1 MKKEQVFTI
10 LGGSVLLGLLMYRKQ
25 KRQQKP
31 AQTLAKDNSLKA
43 AVKNTVVSAK
53 NLGPELKN
61 TMGTI
66 EEIKTEINQFTADIE
81 PQLKKLTKDVEKFQ
95 K

>member
-1 MKKEQVFTI
+1 MKKGQVFTI
-10 LGGSVLLGLLMYRKQ
+10 LGGSSLLGLLMYRKQ
-25 KRQQKP
+25 KRQQKA

-53 NLGPELKN
+53 NLSPELKN
-61 TMGTI
+61 TMKTI
-66 EEIKTEINQFTADIE
+66 EEITTEISQFIADIE